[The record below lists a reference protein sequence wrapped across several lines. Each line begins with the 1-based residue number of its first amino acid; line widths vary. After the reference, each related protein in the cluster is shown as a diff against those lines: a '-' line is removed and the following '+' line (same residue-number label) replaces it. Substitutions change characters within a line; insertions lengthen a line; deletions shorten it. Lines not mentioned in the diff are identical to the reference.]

1 MALSRKDYEEII
13 QSAKAVKQ
21 IEKEIAEMVAKGV
34 DKNDENFKLKK
45 KQLEVDKARLNTLRS
60 GNEELEAEYKAADK
74 LFKLS
79 MNNQRDILGLFGE
92 QKKAKDLYYTRIQKI
107 AEFEKKGQIVVSEG
121 MKAIQG
127 IENDIL
133 SIRNKSSLVSY
144 DAAKALEEIEEHEAT
159 INEQLKKAT
168 GERAVA
174 LEAVRDE
181 LEMARKKVNAQRE
194 QSEAAKVQQK
204 TIEKMHSVTGGVLDA
219 MIGMKAAAIGFTKA
233 LLMNPLLLIATV
245 LAGIVMLLI
254 DGVKHA
260 MDLQDS
266 LGVAG
271 GKALQLSKELYVTNK
286 ALKLIGV
293 DGQKTAT
300 AIADEFGTISN
311 VNATN
316 VKDIGLM
323 ERSLGV
329 ASEDTAKFAKNF
341 QSLTGETLQ
350 SSLNAVRFTAAL
362 SEANDVAPGA
372 VMKDIAQNSEMF
384 AEFGKDGGQ
393 NIAKA
398 AVQARKLGL
407 NLATTA
413 KIANS
418 LLDFESSIEK
428 EMEASLMIGKQ
439 LNFNRARSLAL
450 EGDVAGAAKDVMN
463 QIGGQAEFSKL
474 NVLQRRALAD
484 SIGVSVDELSRL
496 TSGSLEIKSGDK
508 VKDVQAQQVKATETL
523 NELLKKLTDWIQIL
537 VDTMKKLWGFIKR
550 NSEVIIGLTAAFVA
564 YKAAQMLGN
573 LGGRMMNKF
582 KGPKMPNTKPRGGFY
597 DKNTGRFRQSDGKLL
612 SDKQA
617 KEMGLDKRMTKNV
630 DKQAKDQARKIA
642 TKKMK
647 QEAVEQGVKQ
657 TAKTGGK
664 SMLKTGAKSFGK
676 KLPFGLGLA
685 VAGGFALDRF
695 KDGDIFGGFGE
706 LTSGALSII
715 PVVGTAA
722 SLAVDAGL
730 AVRDSSMAAKDA
742 STDLSAMAQ
751 EDAKAKVEAQAVAKQ
766 AEVDSEFIGPMLP
779 SAPTDRADLSRLVET
794 TNSKAEA
801 DKSHQ
806 EKVENLLQQVITT
819 NKDTASKVEN
829 LTKD

>member
-1 MALSRKDYEEII
+1 MALSRKDYEDII

-34 DKNDENFKLKK
+34 NKNDENFKLKK

-174 LEAVRDE
+174 LEVVKDD
-181 LEMARKKVNAQRE
+181 LKMARQKVNAQRE
-194 QSEAAKVQQK
+194 LSEAAKVQQK

-537 VDTMKKLWGFIKR
+537 VDTIKKLWGFIKR

-573 LGGRMMNKF
+573 LGSRMMG
-582 KGPKMPNTKPRGGFY
+582 KGPKMPKTKPRGGFY
-597 DKNTGRFRQSDGKLL
+597 DKNTGRFRQSDGKLM

-647 QEAVEQGVKQ
+647 NEAVEQGVKQ
-657 TAKTGGK
+657 TAKTSSK
-664 SMLKTGAKSFGK
+664 SMLKGGGKMLGK

-685 VAGGFALDRF
+685 VAGGFAYDRF

>member
-1 MALSRKDYEEII
+1 
-13 QSAKAVKQ
+13 
-21 IEKEIAEMVAKGV
+21 
-34 DKNDENFKLKK
+34 
-45 KQLEVDKARLNTLRS
+45 
-60 GNEELEAEYKAADK
+60 
-74 LFKLS
+74 
-79 MNNQRDILGLFGE
+79 
-92 QKKAKDLYYTRIQKI
+92 
-107 AEFEKKGQIVVSEG
+107 
-121 MKAIQG
+121 
-127 IENDIL
+127 
-133 SIRNKSSLVSY
+133 
-144 DAAKALEEIEEHEAT
+144 
-159 INEQLKKAT
+159 
-168 GERAVA
+168 
-174 LEAVRDE
+174 
-181 LEMARKKVNAQRE
+181 
-194 QSEAAKVQQK
+194 
-204 TIEKMHSVTGGVLDA
+204 
-219 MIGMKAAAIGFTKA
+219 
-233 LLMNPLLLIATV
+233 
-245 LAGIVMLLI
+245 
-254 DGVKHA
+254 
-260 MDLQDS
+260 
-266 LGVAG
+266 
-271 GKALQLSKELYVTNK
+271 
-286 ALKLIGV
+286 
-293 DGQKTAT
+293 
-300 AIADEFGTISN
+300 
-311 VNATN
+311 
-316 VKDIGLM
+316 
-323 ERSLGV
+323 
-329 ASEDTAKFAKNF
+329 
-341 QSLTGETLQ
+341 
-350 SSLNAVRFTAAL
+350 
-362 SEANDVAPGA
+362 
-372 VMKDIAQNSEMF
+372 
-384 AEFGKDGGQ
+384 
-393 NIAKA
+393 
-398 AVQARKLGL
+398 
-407 NLATTA
+407 
-413 KIANS
+413 
-418 LLDFESSIEK
+418 
-428 EMEASLMIGKQ
+428 MEASLMIGKQ

-537 VDTMKKLWGFIKR
+537 VDTIKKLWGFIKR

-573 LGGRMMNKF
+573 LGSRMMG
-582 KGPKMPNTKPRGGFY
+582 KGPKMPKTKPRGGFY
-597 DKNTGRFRQSDGKLL
+597 DKNTGRFRQSDGKLM

-647 QEAVEQGVKQ
+647 NEAVEQGVKQ
-657 TAKTGGK
+657 TAKTSSK
-664 SMLKTGAKSFGK
+664 SMLKGGGKMLGK

-685 VAGGFALDRF
+685 VAGGFAYDRF

>member
-1 MALSRKDYEEII
+1 MDR
-13 QSAKAVKQ
+13 QS
-21 IEKEIAEMVAKGV
+21 
-34 DKNDENFKLKK
+34 
-45 KQLEVDKARLNTLRS
+45 
-60 GNEELEAEYKAADK
+60 
-74 LFKLS
+74 
-79 MNNQRDILGLFGE
+79 
-92 QKKAKDLYYTRIQKI
+92 
-107 AEFEKKGQIVVSEG
+107 
-121 MKAIQG
+121 
-127 IENDIL
+127 
-133 SIRNKSSLVSY
+133 
-144 DAAKALEEIEEHEAT
+144 
-159 INEQLKKAT
+159 
-168 GERAVA
+168 
-174 LEAVRDE
+174 
-181 LEMARKKVNAQRE
+181 
-194 QSEAAKVQQK
+194 
-204 TIEKMHSVTGGVLDA
+204 
-219 MIGMKAAAIGFTKA
+219 
-233 LLMNPLLLIATV
+233 
-245 LAGIVMLLI
+245 
-254 DGVKHA
+254 
-260 MDLQDS
+260 
-266 LGVAG
+266 
-271 GKALQLSKELYVTNK
+271 
-286 ALKLIGV
+286 
-293 DGQKTAT
+293 
-300 AIADEFGTISN
+300 
-311 VNATN
+311 
-316 VKDIGLM
+316 
-323 ERSLGV
+323 
-329 ASEDTAKFAKNF
+329 
-341 QSLTGETLQ
+341 
-350 SSLNAVRFTAAL
+350 
-362 SEANDVAPGA
+362 
-372 VMKDIAQNSEMF
+372 
-384 AEFGKDGGQ
+384 
-393 NIAKA
+393 
-398 AVQARKLGL
+398 
-407 NLATTA
+407 
-413 KIANS
+413 
-418 LLDFESSIEK
+418 
-428 EMEASLMIGKQ
+428 
-439 LNFNRARSLAL
+439 
-450 EGDVAGAAKDVMN
+450 
-463 QIGGQAEFSKL
+463 SKL

-647 QEAVEQGVKQ
+647 SEAVEQGVKQ

>member
-1 MALSRKDYEEII
+1 
-13 QSAKAVKQ
+13 
-21 IEKEIAEMVAKGV
+21 
-34 DKNDENFKLKK
+34 
-45 KQLEVDKARLNTLRS
+45 
-60 GNEELEAEYKAADK
+60 
-74 LFKLS
+74 
-79 MNNQRDILGLFGE
+79 
-92 QKKAKDLYYTRIQKI
+92 
-107 AEFEKKGQIVVSEG
+107 
-121 MKAIQG
+121 
-127 IENDIL
+127 
-133 SIRNKSSLVSY
+133 
-144 DAAKALEEIEEHEAT
+144 
-159 INEQLKKAT
+159 
-168 GERAVA
+168 
-174 LEAVRDE
+174 
-181 LEMARKKVNAQRE
+181 MARKKVTAQRE

-537 VDTMKKLWGFIKR
+537 VDTIKKLWGFIKR

-573 LGGRMMNKF
+573 LGSRMMG
-582 KGPKMPNTKPRGGFY
+582 KGPKMPKTKPRGGFY
-597 DKNTGRFRQSDGKLL
+597 DKNTGRFRQSDGKLM

-647 QEAVEQGVKQ
+647 NEAVEQGVKQ
-657 TAKTGGK
+657 TAKTSSK
-664 SMLKTGAKSFGK
+664 SMLKGGGKMLGK

-685 VAGGFALDRF
+685 VAGGFAYDRF

>member
-1 MALSRKDYEEII
+1 
-13 QSAKAVKQ
+13 
-21 IEKEIAEMVAKGV
+21 MVAKGV

-60 GNEELEAEYKAADK
+60 GNEELESEYKAADK

-79 MNNQRDILGLFGE
+79 RNNQREILAGLDD

-107 AEFEKKGQIVVSEG
+107 VEFEKKGQIAVSEG

-181 LEMARKKVNAQRE
+181 LEMARKKVTAQRE

-537 VDTMKKLWGFIKR
+537 VDTIKKLWGFIKR

-573 LGGRMMNKF
+573 LGSRMMG
-582 KGPKMPNTKPRGGFY
+582 KGPKMPKTKPRGGFY
-597 DKNTGRFRQSDGKLL
+597 DKNTGRFRQSDGKLM

-647 QEAVEQGVKQ
+647 NEAVEQGVKQ
-657 TAKTGGK
+657 TAKTSSK
-664 SMLKTGAKSFGK
+664 SMLKGGGKMLGK

-685 VAGGFALDRF
+685 VAGGFAYDRF

>member
-1 MALSRKDYEEII
+1 MALSRKDYEDII

-34 DKNDENFKLKK
+34 NKNDENFKLKK

-60 GNEELEAEYKAADK
+60 GNEELESEYKAADK

-181 LEMARKKVNAQRE
+181 LEMARKKVTAQRE

-537 VDTMKKLWGFIKR
+537 VDTIKKLWGFIKR

-573 LGGRMMNKF
+573 LGSRMMG
-582 KGPKMPNTKPRGGFY
+582 KGPKMPKTKPRGGFY
-597 DKNTGRFRQSDGKLL
+597 DKNTGRFRQSDGKLM

-647 QEAVEQGVKQ
+647 NEAVEQGVKQ
-657 TAKTGGK
+657 TAKTSSK
-664 SMLKTGAKSFGK
+664 SMLKGGGKMLGK

-685 VAGGFALDRF
+685 VAGGFAYDRF

>member
-1 MALSRKDYEEII
+1 
-13 QSAKAVKQ
+13 
-21 IEKEIAEMVAKGV
+21 
-34 DKNDENFKLKK
+34 
-45 KQLEVDKARLNTLRS
+45 
-60 GNEELEAEYKAADK
+60 
-74 LFKLS
+74 
-79 MNNQRDILGLFGE
+79 
-92 QKKAKDLYYTRIQKI
+92 
-107 AEFEKKGQIVVSEG
+107 
-121 MKAIQG
+121 
-127 IENDIL
+127 
-133 SIRNKSSLVSY
+133 
-144 DAAKALEEIEEHEAT
+144 
-159 INEQLKKAT
+159 
-168 GERAVA
+168 
-174 LEAVRDE
+174 
-181 LEMARKKVNAQRE
+181 
-194 QSEAAKVQQK
+194 
-204 TIEKMHSVTGGVLDA
+204 MHSVTGGVLDA

-537 VDTMKKLWGFIKR
+537 VDTIKKLWGFIKR

-573 LGGRMMNKF
+573 LGSRMMG
-582 KGPKMPNTKPRGGFY
+582 KGPKMPKTKPRGGFY
-597 DKNTGRFRQSDGKLL
+597 DKNTGRFRQSDGKLM

-647 QEAVEQGVKQ
+647 NEAVEQGVKQ
-657 TAKTGGK
+657 TAKTSSK
-664 SMLKTGAKSFGK
+664 SMLKGGGKMLGK

-685 VAGGFALDRF
+685 VAGGFAYDRF